1 MNYPGDGGMYFFTVA
16 VTSIYPQESPIWL
29 EDSAQPLTGFPLF
42 LVGTKKCSVECYSLG
57 SVEGERPGPSESIAS
72 GEFVVFPATSRPTV
86 IQSFPVQA
94 GEKSSECD
102 QTCSYDLAAAFRLGP
117 WCYTTCPNA
126 VVYWDSFWSAL
137 MLECAQSKALAV
149 KASQRLSV
157 GKSAAALSWP
167 LFALVSASA
176 GLIAEIITD
185 RPRDRYRSLCQV
197 LALLIMLVLQVSYGD
212 PPFPSQIYFAASLS
226 LACGTRPVPTVV
238 GLASSQWP
246 GPQSYP
252 SDLQ

>member
-1 MNYPGDGGMYFFTVA
+1 MLSLKQNNQKKWWTKIRFKTACSTGA
-16 VTSIYPQESPIWL
+16 SPLHLQFNKALIR
-29 EDSAQPLTGFPLF
+29 P
-42 LVGTKKCSVECYSLG
+42 YSL
-57 SVEGERPGPSESIAS
+57 
-72 GEFVVFPATSRPTV
+72 
-86 IQSFPVQA
+86 QA

-102 QTCSYDLAAAFRLGP
+102 QTCSYNLAAAFRLGP

-176 GLIAEIITD
+176 GLRDNYGPSQRQVSISVSGAGAPDNARAASVVWRRPSETHRFLLKIILLH
-185 RPRDRYRSLCQV
+185 RCRSL
-197 LALLIMLVLQVSYGD
+197 
-212 PPFPSQIYFAASLS
+212 
-226 LACGTRPVPTVV
+226 VV
-238 GLASSQWP
+238 HGRFLP
-246 GPQSYP
+246 
-252 SDLQ
+252 L

>member
-1 MNYPGDGGMYFFTVA
+1 MSSWF
-16 VTSIYPQESPIWL
+16 S
-29 EDSAQPLTGFPLF
+29 QP
-42 LVGTKKCSVECYSLG
+42 
-57 SVEGERPGPSESIAS
+57 RPE
-72 GEFVVFPATSRPTV
+72 
-86 IQSFPVQA
+86 A